1 LYLQLALVLHNPQSA
16 NEVFLLS
23 LRDCVLALPD
33 DHSLREWFK
42 NKNLKNQSAQSLKIK
57 NILETELQDVWS
69 KNELKPAARRS
80 IVTLLGELDEKPPY
94 LDYTILRAAG
104 YLKLGN
110 WARSEKIILDWID
123 LHPIERI
130 KKTPWR
136 YDTLGDY
143 TKTILPELIGFFRDD
158 FKNQFVVDVFL
169 LAIEEFYNSN
179 ELLNIADDY
188 NDLSQSDFNKKFRL
202 KYNSSLTP
210 SFSMWFKNNNYTK
223 KRYSRFIEDFFANP
237 DFKNNLWVFLE
248 KVPANAKE
256 KELLAKQI
264 SYIKSEQKD
273 LFYKLCSNQEMKGVM
288 SRTSPELLKNIL
300 KEKRQYYLQEFEK
313 NNSNHWALAQL
324 IEMGQ
329 INERLIKQISK
340 K

>member
-1 LYLQLALVLHNPQSA
+1 MALVLHNPQSA

-23 LRDCVLALPD
+23 LRDCVLALPEN
-33 DHSLREWFK
+33 HSLREWFK
-42 NKNLKNQSAQSLKIK
+42 NKNLKNQSPQSLKIK
-57 NILETELQDVWS
+57 NILETELQNVWNE
-69 KNELKPAARRS
+69 NELKPTARRS
-80 IVTLLGELDEKPPY
+80 IITLLGELDELPPY

-143 TKTILPELIGFFRDD
+143 TKNLLPELIGFFRDD

-169 LAIEEFYNSN
+169 LAIEEFYTST
-179 ELLNIADDY
+179 ELLNVADDY
-188 NDLSQSDFNKKFRL
+188 NDLSLSEFNKKFRL

-210 SFSMWFKNNNYTK
+210 SFSMWFKNNNYAK
-223 KRYSRFIEDFFANP
+223 RRYSRFFEDFFARS
-237 DFKNNLWVFLE
+237 DFKKNLWIFLE
-248 KVPANAKE
+248 KVPLDSKE
-256 KELLAKQI
+256 KEQLAKQNP
-264 SYIKSEQKD
+264 YIKSEQKD
-273 LFYKLCSNQEMKGVM
+273 LFYKLYANPEMKGVM
-288 SRTSPELLKNIL
+288 SRTSPELLKNVL
-300 KEKRQYYLQEFEK
+300 KEKRHYYLQEFEK

-329 INERLIKQISK
+329 INERLIKQISQK
-340 K
+340 

>member
-1 LYLQLALVLHNPQSA
+1 M
-16 NEVFLLS
+16 
-23 LRDCVLALPD
+23 LALPEN
-33 DHSLREWFK
+33 HSLREWFK
-42 NKNLKNQSAQSLKIK
+42 NKNLKNQPPKSLKIK
-57 NILETELQDVWS
+57 NILETELQNVWNE
-69 KNELKPAARRS
+69 NELKPTARRS
-80 IVTLLGELDEKPPY
+80 IITLLGELDELPPY

-143 TKTILPELIGFFRDD
+143 TKTLLPELIGFFRDD

-169 LAIEEFYNSN
+169 LAIEEFYTST

-188 NDLSQSDFNKKFRL
+188 NNLSLSEFNKKFRL

-210 SFSMWFKNNNYTK
+210 SFSMWFKNNNYAK
-223 KRYSRFIEDFFANP
+223 RRYSRFVEEFFARS
-237 DFKNNLWVFLE
+237 DFKKNLWIFLE
-248 KVPANAKE
+248 KVPVDSKE
-256 KELLAKQI
+256 KEQLAKQI
-264 SYIKSEQKD
+264 PYIKSEQKD
-273 LFYKLCSNQEMKGVM
+273 LFYKLYANPEMKGVM
-288 SRTSPELLKNIL
+288 SRTSPELLKNVL
-300 KEKRQYYLQEFEK
+300 KEKRNYYLQEFEK

-329 INERLIKQISK
+329 INERLIKQISQK
-340 K
+340 

>member
-1 LYLQLALVLHNPQSA
+1 LALVLHNPQSA

-23 LRDCVLALPD
+23 LRDCVLALPEN
-33 DHSLREWFK
+33 HSLREWFK
-42 NKNLKNQSAQSLKIK
+42 NKNLKNQSPQSLKIK
-57 NILETELQDVWS
+57 NILETELQNVWNE
-69 KNELKPAARRS
+69 NELKPTARRS
-80 IVTLLGELDEKPPY
+80 IITLLGELDELPPY

-143 TKTILPELIGFFRDD
+143 TKNLLPELIGFFRDD

-169 LAIEEFYNSN
+169 LAIEEFYTST
-179 ELLNIADDY
+179 ELLNVADDY
-188 NDLSQSDFNKKFRL
+188 NDLSLSEFNKKFRL

-210 SFSMWFKNNNYTK
+210 SFSMWFKNNNYAK
-223 KRYSRFIEDFFANP
+223 RRYSRFFEDFFARS
-237 DFKNNLWVFLE
+237 DFKKNLWIFLE
-248 KVPANAKE
+248 KVPLDSKE
-256 KELLAKQI
+256 KEQLAKQNP
-264 SYIKSEQKD
+264 YIKSEQKD
-273 LFYKLCSNQEMKGVM
+273 LFYKLYANPEMKGVM
-288 SRTSPELLKNIL
+288 SRTSPELLKNVL
-300 KEKRQYYLQEFEK
+300 KEKRHYYLQEFEK

-329 INERLIKQISK
+329 INERLIKQISQK
-340 K
+340 